1 MQTKNETRTRQV
13 CEPKMEERCVNF
25 TLPSFEKVTWFNFG
39 KGKENTFWRFL
50 RSQQLLLLHQV
61 DVNMTENVELGS
73 LKADIREN
81 ERTKCLNIPNAKVDD
96 QFSKKQQII
105 IFSL

>member
-1 MQTKNETRTRQV
+1 M
-13 CEPKMEERCVNF
+13 
-25 TLPSFEKVTWFNFG
+25 
-39 KGKENTFWRFL
+39 
-50 RSQQLLLLHQV
+50 RSQQLLLSHQV

-96 QFSKKQQII
+96 QFSKKTTNYH
-105 IFSL
+105 FLTLGDMHRF